1 MHAGDL
7 NLRTNLHC
15 SRQILTLAAAWSCAA
30 TSSTNAFNGVGCH
43 HAPRRPRSNPHSARS
58 TTACHFPRFPSL
70 EAFGRRPQA
79 SVSAAPSVIGRHP
92 KPFTKAALCIAARTT
107 HSESWRCCTAWS
119 IALRSSS
126 VRGSTGNSVGP
137 RAGQRGGPPCQKMT
151 DDVHNPGVNW
161 YRLHNRDGLVRRR
174 MRFARMQVVDADVR
188 IYVQEV
194 RAVHTVSSDGGMRP
208 AVRLPGMPRAF
219 SPCHPDRA
227 RLPHH
232 VARSA
237 SGRRK
242 VRAHHRKI

>member
-92 KPFTKAALCIAARTT
+92 KPFTEPAV
-107 HSESWRCCTAWS
+107 
-119 IALRSSS
+119 SSCS
-126 VRGSTGNSVGP
+126 KWTERLFSCDFPHYRGRP
-137 RAGQRGGPPCQKMT
+137 Q
-151 DDVHNPGVNW
+151 
-161 YRLHNRDGLVRRR
+161 RRR
-174 MRFARMQVVDADVR
+174 PSRYFFQRALVTSKWSAVNRLECCDGRLR
-188 IYVQEV
+188 IYRIVLDESHLDQGL
-194 RAVHTVSSDGGMRP
+194 RASAESHLPASRWDGG
-208 AVRLPGMPRAF
+208 
-219 SPCHPDRA
+219 
-227 RLPHH
+227 
-232 VARSA
+232 
-237 SGRRK
+237 
-242 VRAHHRKI
+242 